1 MLIASLRD
9 VIRNQSEEVEALQR
23 KLKEATAAHAKEVCS
38 ADRPISDRNDSARTE
53 QCYLYLPSRRFRYP
67 I

>member
-23 KLKEATAAHAKEVCS
+23 KLKEATAANVKEVCS
-38 ADRPISDRNDSARTE
+38 AGRP
-53 QCYLYLPSRRFRYP
+53 LPGRPLAMITLEPNNVTHTPLSPF
-67 I
+67 